1 MNTNPN
7 LRSQEGHQLLQA
19 GALLFILGLLV
30 GFAVPLF
37 ANPRV
42 ALSSHLEGV
51 MNGTVLLVL
60 GLVWPRLR
68 LDRTAR
74 RTGFWLVLYGTYAN
88 WLTTLAAAAIGAG
101 GSMMPIAAQA
111 FVGTEAQ
118 EGLIAFGL
126 ISLSVAMVIVFA
138 LLVWGLRGG
147 AEANGP
153 NGHATLPPDTSAQEA
168 EHPPSP
174 SMMGR

>member
-74 RTGFWLVLYGTYAN
+74 RTGFWLVLGR
-88 WLTTLAAAAIGAG
+88 
-101 GSMMPIAAQA
+101 
-111 FVGTEAQ
+111 EAKRN
-118 EGLIAFGL
+118 EEKKFEDTCTFHDSHYCYHFCLIY
-126 ISLSVAMVIVFA
+126 
-138 LLVWGLRGG
+138 
-147 AEANGP
+147 
-153 NGHATLPPDTSAQEA
+153 
-168 EHPPSP
+168 
-174 SMMGR
+174 